1 MNYLL
6 PITLVLGFIAGI
18 YVTSNTYEAKIQEEN
33 NSRLLKIRDVEDIY
47 NKRYNKLITYYTQE
61 VEDLN
66 EQHKKDID
74 TIKSSNLSDTVK
86 CLPDTTNT
94 ERVSKKTTAK
104 PSSICY
110 TETDLHRKIKE
121 SMAITSDCDKL
132 AIKYNTLLETCKED

>member
-33 NSRLLKIRDVEDIY
+33 NSRLLKIRDIEDIY

-94 ERVSKKTTAK
+94 ERVSKKTTTK

>member
-33 NSRLLKIRDVEDIY
+33 NSRLLKIRDMEGIY
-47 NKRYNKLITYYTQE
+47 NKRYNELITYYTQE

-66 EQHKKDID
+66 EQHKKDINL
-74 TIKSSNLSDTVK
+74 IKSSNLSDTVK

-94 ERVSKKTTAK
+94 ERVSKKTTTK
-104 PSSICY
+104 SSSICY
-110 TETDLHRKIKE
+110 AETDLHRKIKE

>member
-1 MNYLL
+1 MDYLL

-18 YVTSNTYEAKIQEEN
+18 YVTSNTYETKIQEEN
-33 NSRLLKIRDVEDIY
+33 NSRLLKIRDIEDIY

-94 ERVSKKTTAK
+94 ERVSKKTTTK

>member
-18 YVTSNTYEAKIQEEN
+18 YVTSNTYETKIQEEN
-33 NSRLLKIRDVEDIY
+33 NSRLLKIRDIEDIY

-94 ERVSKKTTAK
+94 ERVSKKTTTK

>member
-33 NSRLLKIRDVEDIY
+33 NSRLLKIRDIEDIY

-86 CLPDTTNT
+86 CLPNTTNT
-94 ERVSKKTTAK
+94 ERVSKKTTTK

>member
-33 NSRLLKIRDVEDIY
+33 NSRLLKIRDIEDIY

-86 CLPDTTNT
+86 CLPNTTNT
-94 ERVSKKTTAK
+94 ERVSKKTTTK

-110 TETDLHRKIKE
+110 TETDIHRKIKE

>member
-18 YVTSNTYEAKIQEEN
+18 YVTNNAYEAKIQEEN
-33 NSRLLKIRDVEDIY
+33 NSRLLKIRDIEDIY

-94 ERVSKKTTAK
+94 ERVSKKTTTK

>member
-33 NSRLLKIRDVEDIY
+33 NSRLLKIRDIEDIY
-47 NKRYNKLITYYTQE
+47 NKRYNKIITYYTQE

-94 ERVSKKTTAK
+94 ERVSKKTTTK

>member
-18 YVTSNTYEAKIQEEN
+18 YVTSNAYEAEIQEEN
-33 NSRLLKIRDVEDIY
+33 NSRLLKVRDMEDIY

-94 ERVSKKTTAK
+94 ERVSKKTTTK

>member
-33 NSRLLKIRDVEDIY
+33 NSRLLKIRDIEDIY
-47 NKRYNKLITYYTQE
+47 NKRYNKLITYYTKE

-86 CLPDTTNT
+86 CLPDATNT
-94 ERVSKKTTAK
+94 ERVSKKTTTK

>member
-33 NSRLLKIRDVEDIY
+33 NSRLLKIRDIEDIY

-94 ERVSKKTTAK
+94 ERVSKKTTTK

-132 AIKYNTLLETCKED
+132 AVKYNTLLETCKEN

>member
-94 ERVSKKTTAK
+94 ERVSKKTTTK

>member
-18 YVTSNTYEAKIQEEN
+18 YVTNNTYKAKIQEEN
-33 NSRLLKIRDVEDIY
+33 NSRLLKIRDMEDIY

-74 TIKSSNLSDTVK
+74 IIKSSNLSDTVK
-86 CLPDTTNT
+86 CLPNTTNT
-94 ERVSKKTTAK
+94 ERVPKKTTTK
-104 PSSICY
+104 SSSICY

>member
-6 PITLVLGFIAGI
+6 PITLALGFLAGI
-18 YVTSNTYEAKIQEEN
+18 FFTNNAYEAKIQEEN
-33 NSRLLKIRDVEDIY
+33 NSRLLKIRDIEDIY

-74 TIKSSNLSDTVK
+74 TIKSSNLSNTVK

-94 ERVSKKTTAK
+94 ERVSKKTTTK

>member
-18 YVTSNTYEAKIQEEN
+18 YVTSNAYEAKIQEEN
-33 NSRLLKIRDVEDIY
+33 NSRLLKIRDIEDIY

-86 CLPDTTNT
+86 CLPNTTNT
-94 ERVSKKTTAK
+94 ERVSKETATK